1 MLSEADRLDR
11 SWRIKTGMSRLFLH
25 NKKKKKR
32 AGNVRKSGN
41 RSMEWMDFDDD
52 MEEYEDE
59 WDGETDEYEDDE
71 FDEYESDDDYDEI
84 EEDET
89 EAAYDED
96 EYAEDYEDD
105 EDDGPAPGNSW

>member
-1 MLSEADRLDR
+1 
-11 SWRIKTGMSRLFLH
+11 MSRLFLH

-59 WDGETDEYEDDE
+59 WDGETDEYED
-71 FDEYESDDDYDEI
+71 EY
-84 EEDET
+84 
-89 EAAYDED
+89 
-96 EYAEDYEDD
+96 
-105 EDDGPAPGNSW
+105 

>member
-1 MLSEADRLDR
+1 
-11 SWRIKTGMSRLFLH
+11 MSRLFLH

-59 WDGETDEYEDDE
+59 WDGETDEYEDEYED
-71 FDEYESDDDYDEI
+71 DEYESEDDYDEI
-84 EEDET
+84 LC
-89 EAAYDED
+89 Y
-96 EYAEDYEDD
+96 
-105 EDDGPAPGNSW
+105 GISFFKKRCMVKKK

>member
-1 MLSEADRLDR
+1 MLSEADGLDR

-52 MEEYEDE
+52 ME
-59 WDGETDEYEDDE
+59 
-71 FDEYESDDDYDEI
+71 
-84 EEDET
+84 
-89 EAAYDED
+89 
-96 EYAEDYEDD
+96 
-105 EDDGPAPGNSW
+105 